1 MHWFRLQVCFFLAFG
16 VLMER
21 APAQKPPPP
30 KAAPQTSSPATAS
43 ASDQN
48 LTADELAV
56 NARSLYTQGKYAGAA
71 ALYQKF
77 IADYGKSVEAQT
89 AVRGMRYPLA
99 MSLVQMRKFPEAR
112 EAIAAALASTPPL
125 DQQFRQE
132 LIFWKGVAEM
142 DEKDYE
148 TARKTLEEFVA
159 LFPPGSDRNPNYV
172 KQFPAIQKVPE
183 ATLLIGTCYLL
194 DEKYK
199 EAAEY
204 YAKTGAGFSP
214 VNRGRATVL
223 ELYSLL
229 EANEEDKAMALLM
242 KEFPHLNDLIQLVTF
257 QTLALDLGS
266 RYLEKKEMRKALI
279 CLQRIW
285 SSDRLRK
292 HQESRLADL
301 ESKLQAAEANPLG
314 DSYTKFLY
322 GQMIAKVRREIEN
335 FQKIPNFDSA
345 LRLRLATAYQG
356 MKRYRESALIMEAM
370 LNEMPPDPLV
380 ENASVNL
387 LQCWNEIKRWPKSV
401 EAARA
406 FVAKFPQSKSVPLVL
421 YLEGTAQQKAF
432 QSNDAVATFDEI
444 TKKHPS
450 SEFAARAQF
459 MKGFSLLQADR
470 NKEAIAAFEEFGKK
484 YPKHEMADEVAYW
497 RGLGYSLDK
506 QFARAREVM
515 DEYLRDFPDGQHR
528 GQAVYRKAYCA
539 QQMEDYATSIKELY
553 GFMRQYPG
561 HEENSEAR
569 VLLGDALMNE
579 GRMDEGMASFKG
591 IPKEDT
597 RFYEEGV
604 FKVGKAFKLM
614 EEYGKMRDLMVEFK
628 TGSPRSPRVAEAI
641 YNIGWVDRQDGD
653 PGKAREIYWEAI
665 TEYGNDPD
673 IRSVDDL
680 FPALIRLY
688 KGPEEAAQYQARLRD
703 LAQEARAADKKT
715 LAMRVLWAQA
725 NALKKS
731 DPAAARQA
739 LIEASALANVQ
750 ETNPLLLAD
759 FAEALLADGKEKE
772 GEAMFRDL
780 VKWNPRAVQKDR
792 AFAALGLLEWQ
803 RGNEKS
809 ALGYFARFEK
819 ETLGSMLF
827 GKILLAK
834 AQLQETRGLTA
845 EARKTLEALLAN
857 PHSSGQ
863 EKAEALYRI
872 AEGYMKENKPE
883 LAVPY
888 YQRIYVMHGRWRDW
902 VARAYL
908 RSGEAFEK
916 LQDQLSARKTYQELT
931 EKEDFASFLETGKAR
946 ERLDALGGPLP
957 KEELPPAEG

>member
-1 MHWFRLQVCFFLAFG
+1 MHPFRVQTCFFVIAGMFVVG
-16 VLMER
+16 
-21 APAQKPPPP
+21 ASAQN
-30 KAAPQTSSPATAS
+30 AAPITSGPAS
-43 ASDQN
+43 AHDQN

-56 NARSLYTQGKYAGAA
+56 NARSLYTQGKYAEAA

-77 IADYGKSVEAQT
+77 IADYGKATEAQT
-89 AVRGMRYPLA
+89 AVRQMRFPLA
-99 MSLVQMRKFPEAR
+99 MSLLQVQKFSEAK
-112 EAIAAALASTPPL
+112 EAITTALAHTPPI
-125 DQQFRQE
+125 DPPFSQE
-132 LIFWKGVAEM
+132 LIFWKGVCEM
-142 DEKDYE
+142 DEKEYE
-148 TARKTLEEFVA
+148 TARQTLEGFLA
-159 LFPPGSDRNPNYV
+159 LFPAGSERNPNYT

-199 EAAEY
+199 EAAEF
-204 YAKTGAGFSP
+204 YAKTDAGFSP

-223 ELYSLL
+223 ELYALL
-229 EANEEDKAMALLM
+229 EANEEDKAMALIT
-242 KEFPHLNDLIQLVTF
+242 KEFPHMGDLLQLVTF

-266 RYLEKKEMRKALI
+266 RYLEKKEMHKAII

-285 SSDRLRK
+285 SADRLLK
-292 HQESRLADL
+292 HQQARLADL
-301 ESKLQAAEANPLG
+301 ASKLQAAEANPLG
-314 DSYTKFLY
+314 DPYAKFLY
-322 GQMIAKVRREIEN
+322 GQMIAKVKREIEN

-370 LNEMPPDPLV
+370 LNEMPPDQMV
-380 ENASVNL
+380 ESASVNL
-387 LQCWNEIKRWPKSV
+387 VQCWNEIERWPKSV
-401 EAARA
+401 EAAGA
-406 FVAKFPQSKSVPLVL
+406 FIAKFPRSKSVPLAL
-421 YLEGTAQQKAF
+421 YLAGIAQQKDF
-432 QSNDAVATFDEI
+432 QYNESVETFDQI
-444 TKKHPS
+444 TRKYPE

-470 NKEAIAAFEEFGKK
+470 NAEGIVAFAGFSKK
-484 YPKHEMADEVAYW
+484 YPKHEMADEAAYW
-497 RGLGYSLDK
+497 RGMGYSLDK
-506 QFARAREVM
+506 QFARCREVM
-515 DEYLRDFPDGQHR
+515 DEYLRDFKDGAHR
-528 GQAVYRKAYCA
+528 GNAVYRKAYCA

-553 GFMRQYPG
+553 VYRRQYPG
-561 HEENSEAR
+561 HEESSEAR

-579 GRMDEGMASFKG
+579 GRMDEGIASFMG
-591 IPKEDT
+591 IPKEDK

-604 FKVGKAFKLM
+604 FKVAKAYKQM

-628 TGSPRSPRVAEAI
+628 AGSPRSPRVAEAI

-653 PGKAREIYWEAI
+653 PAKAREIYWEAI
-665 TEYGNDPD
+665 NEYGNDPD

-680 FPALIRLY
+680 FPALVRLY
-688 KGPEEAAQYQARLRD
+688 KGPEESAHYQARLRD
-703 LAQEARAADKKT
+703 LAQEARAAGKKT
-715 LAMRVLWAQA
+715 LAMRVQWGQA

-731 DPAAARQA
+731 DPDRAREA
-739 LIEASALANVQ
+739 LVEASALANVQ
-750 ETNPLLLAD
+750 TTNPLLLAD
-759 FAEALLADGKEKE
+759 FAEALLADGREKE
-772 GEAMFRDL
+772 GGAMFRDL

-792 AFAALGLLEWQ
+792 AFAALGLLELQ
-803 RGNEKS
+803 TGNEKA
-809 ALGYFARFEK
+809 ALAYFDRFEK

-834 AQLQETRGLTA
+834 ARLLEARGLSA
-845 EARKTLEALLAN
+845 DARKTLETLLAN

-863 EKAEALYRI
+863 EKAEALFLI

-916 LQDQLSARKTYQELT
+916 LSDKLSARKTYQELT
-931 EKEDFASFLETGKAR
+931 EKEDFAAFLETGKAR
-946 ERLDALGGPLP
+946 ERLNALGGPLP
-957 KEELPPAEG
+957 KEEPTPAQG